1 MFRDPSINTYIE
13 IKGEQYFFTEA
24 PNAPGIVYAEVGR
37 KAKVYR
43 LVNKEKAYALKVFKP
58 RYRNKSIVE
67 NTKRITRYQDVM
79 GLSVA
84 NRIILT
90 PEEHPHIIEANSS
103 FTYAVLMPWIEGK
116 SWFNFVT
123 GKTALQREESLDLA
137 RALVRTVNELE
148 KRDLAHCD
156 LSSSNFIFSSNFMQV
171 ELIDIEDL
179 FGEGLEEPQEKPAGT
194 GGYAPAWIK
203 HNGIWEAGADRY
215 SVGILISEI
224 IGWQF
229 VDIRNVSKGE
239 TFFDEDEFGKKT
251 QRYQI
256 MADKL
261 EVIHPELSTLFKTV
275 WYAESIEECPRVD
288 DWEKVLEKIKEPELI
303 VTPNIVDFGVI
314 DAKTAQ
320 AEETRQVIEIGNDG
334 GGVLSGT
341 IRPKVPILKVE
352 PKRFSCGEGKKSQ
365 HEIVLILN
373 KKSDVKKGNHHIE
386 NALHVESNYGEL
398 KLDSA
403 YQINPSKK
411 KFPKWVLGLLFG
423 LVGILS
429 LIMYYQWTPMTELL
443 FAENSTQV
451 GINSIKI
458 ESKSVTPTI
467 SKSIVSLQSISLTPS
482 LLVTKSKTPTLTLTK
497 TPTNVPGSLILYTEN
512 FESGNPKNW
521 NILQGSFN
529 IIEEDSNHFW
539 RATGSK
545 NYPQAW
551 YINNDTNKWTD
562 YAFESRIRFNKGSIF
577 ICVRAIHENLF
588 LDAAISMDDWIH
600 IAEYSNY
607 SRQYNVIADL
617 QKVINRNKW
626 YLVQVAVEG
635 NNIRLYIDNQIVLTT
650 SKSGSS
656 PYGGIGYYIG
666 GGENVDID
674 DIRVWSLN

>member
-67 NTKRITRYQDVM
+67 NTRRITRYQDVM

-156 LSSSNFIFSSNFMQV
+156 LSSSNFIFSSNFLQV

-203 HNGIWEAGADRY
+203 SNGIWEAGADRY

-229 VDIRNVSKGE
+229 ADIRNESKGE
-239 TFFDEDEFGKKT
+239 TFFDEEEFGKKT

-275 WYAESIEECPRVD
+275 WYAESIEECPRVE
-288 DWEKVLEKIKEPELI
+288 DWEKVLEKIKEPEDTKTDQTEAYQAVEQAIFEAEDLLAEGQVEVAIVQLEEIYRTSHRKAAESLGKALLERGRIKEQQGDLVGAKQDYQKGFSIVPEGGLKDELRLI
-303 VTPNIVDFGVI
+303 ITEAEQKISTP
-314 DAKTAQ
+314 AMA
-320 AEETRQVIEIGNDG
+320 
-334 GGVLSGT
+334 S
-341 IRPKVPILKVE
+341 
-352 PKRFSCGEGKKSQ
+352 
-365 HEIVLILN
+365 HN
-373 KKSDVKKGNHHIE
+373 KLD
-386 NALHVESNYGEL
+386 L
-398 KLDSA
+398 KLA
-403 YQINPSKK
+403 EFLKHRKK
-411 KFPKWVLGLLFG
+411 KILL
-423 LVGILS
+423 GILAIVIS
-429 LIMYYQWTPMTELL
+429 FLL
-443 FAENSTQV
+443 GRS
-451 GINSIKI
+451 S
-458 ESKSVTPTI
+458 
-467 SKSIVSLQSISLTPS
+467 VSLQTLLPS
-482 LLVTKSKTPTLTLTK
+482 FEQSVYFSSNRSGNFDIYLLSESQPLRITYSANGGGWDPVTSPQGFLYFTSDRTGKREIYCLYNSKADQVTFT
-497 TPTNVPGSLILYTEN
+497 PGSE
-512 FESGNPKNW
+512 ESWSPFFVN
-521 NILQGSFN
+521 NILHFVSNRSGKN
-529 IIEEDSNHFW
+529 EIWRIIEGKAQQVTYTPGE
-539 RATGSK
+539 
-545 NYPQAW
+545 
-551 YINNDTNKWTD
+551 
-562 YAFESRIRFNKGSIF
+562 
-577 ICVRAIHENLF
+577 
-588 LDAAISMDDWIH
+588 AIS
-600 IAEYSNY
+600 
-607 SRQYNVIADL
+607 
-617 QKVINRNKW
+617 
-626 YLVQVAVEG
+626 
-635 NNIRLYIDNQIVLTT
+635 IR
-650 SKSGSS
+650 
-656 PYGGIGYYIG
+656 
-666 GGENVDID
+666 
-674 DIRVWSLN
+674 RR